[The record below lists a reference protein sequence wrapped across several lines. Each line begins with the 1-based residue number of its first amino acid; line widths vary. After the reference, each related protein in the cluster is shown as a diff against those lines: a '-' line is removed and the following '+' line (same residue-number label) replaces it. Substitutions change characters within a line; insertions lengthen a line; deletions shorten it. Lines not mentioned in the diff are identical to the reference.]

1 MNHTI
6 DRNVYISTNKGID
19 EGMIPKNK
27 DINPRIQP
35 IIVPNRERRMDGK

>member
-19 EGMIPKNK
+19 EEMIQNK